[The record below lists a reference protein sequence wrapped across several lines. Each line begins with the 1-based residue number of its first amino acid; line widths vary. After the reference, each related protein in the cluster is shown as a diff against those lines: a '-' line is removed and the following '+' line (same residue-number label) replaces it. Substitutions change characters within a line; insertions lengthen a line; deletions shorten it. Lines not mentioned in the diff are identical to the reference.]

1 MDLQKYWNDLED
13 ERKAALLTHVRE
25 MIKINHGVTRYCFLR
40 TNVGGNDIRLRYDK
54 SVDRFIS
61 IYHRLTSWDIP
72 VEFKKVSSTTKS
84 KNKSVGEK
92 STKKKKS
99 KK

>member
-13 ERKAALLTHVRE
+13 ERKQTLLTHVQE
-25 MIKINHGVTRYCFLR
+25 MIATNHGVTRFCFLR

-54 SVDRFIS
+54 SVDRFVS
-61 IYHRLTSWDIP
+61 IHHRLETWDIP
-72 VEFKKVSSTTKS
+72 LNTKPASTKKSAEKSTGK
-84 KNKSVGEK
+84 K
-92 STKKKKS
+92 STKKKTS